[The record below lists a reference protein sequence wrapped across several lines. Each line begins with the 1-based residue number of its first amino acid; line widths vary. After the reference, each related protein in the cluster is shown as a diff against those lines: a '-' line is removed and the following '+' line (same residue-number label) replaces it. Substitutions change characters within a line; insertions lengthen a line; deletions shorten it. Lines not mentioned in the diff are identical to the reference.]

1 MGYGMTYTD
10 EMRQFILDNYKG
22 IYAKEL
28 AERFNERFGTNV
40 TADAMKSYKTR
51 YGLKS
56 GLTGCFPKGHVPAN
70 KGKKMSPEVYEKC
83 KKTMFK
89 TGQAPVNYRPVGS
102 ERINVDGYIE
112 VKVKDPRTWKLKHR
126 IVWEEANG
134 PVSKGSAIIMLDG
147 DKTNCE
153 LSNLKL
159 VKRSELLIINRH
171 HLFQDD
177 AQLNDTAANLAK
189 MINAVNGKKKKRKKV
204 NRNNDIICD

>member
-40 TADAMKSYKTR
+40 TAATMKSYKAR
-51 YGLKS
+51 HKLNS
-56 GLTGCFPKGHVPAN
+56 GLTGHYEKGRIPEN
-70 KGKKMSPEVYEKC
+70 KGKKMPPEIYEKC
-83 KKTMFK
+83 RPTMFK
-89 TGQAPVNYRPVGS
+89 KGHTPHNHRPIGS
-102 ERINVDGYIE
+102 ERVNIYGYIE
-112 VKVKDPRTWKLKHR
+112 IKVKEPRTWKLKHR

-134 PVSKGSAIIMLDG
+134 PVPKGSAIIMLDG

-159 VKRSELLIINRH
+159 VKRSELLIINRYS
-171 HLFQDD
+171 LFQDD

-189 MINAVNGKKKKRKKV
+189 MIDAVNGKKKKRK
-204 NRNNDIICD
+204 DSE